1 MKKALFSLFLIVS
14 LFYSYKL
21 LGLWSL
27 IFFVVGVS
35 LLASL
40 KIGRR
45 AYLISN
51 SGSKTNTL
59 SGRDLF
65 ADVTYNPAT
74 GSPMVSD
81 VDVSGSFYGLNKKRL
96 LRAFFLLIIDLTL
109 TAYLYILIT
118 DTVEATKKTYQ
129 NVFVKFR
136 MLSDYIVQH
145 RTIDDKFFISTG
157 DWLFV

>member
-21 LGLWSL
+21 LALWSL

-40 KIGRR
+40 KIGKR
-45 AYLISN
+45 ANLISS

-81 VDVSGSFYGLNKKRL
+81 VDVSGSFYGLNKNKGSWEPL
-96 LRAFFLLIIDLTL
+96 FLLIIDLTL

-118 DTVEATKKTYQ
+118 DTVEATKK
-129 NVFVKFR
+129 N
-136 MLSDYIVQH
+136 LSKCVY
-145 RTIDDKFFISTG
+145 
-157 DWLFV
+157 

>member
-40 KIGRR
+40 KIGKR
-45 AYLISN
+45 AYLIRS

-65 ADVTYNPAT
+65 ADVTFNPAT

-81 VDVSGSFYGLNKKRL
+81 VDVSGNFYGLNKNKG
-96 LRAFFLLIIDLTL
+96 
-109 TAYLYILIT
+109 
-118 DTVEATKKTYQ
+118 
-129 NVFVKFR
+129 
-136 MLSDYIVQH
+136 S
-145 RTIDDKFFISTG
+145 
-157 DWLFV
+157 

>member
-45 AYLISN
+45 AYLM
-51 SGSKTNTL
+51 
-59 SGRDLF
+59 
-65 ADVTYNPAT
+65 A
-74 GSPMVSD
+74 
-81 VDVSGSFYGLNKKRL
+81 L
-96 LRAFFLLIIDLTL
+96 LP
-109 TAYLYILIT
+109 
-118 DTVEATKKTYQ
+118 K
-129 NVFVKFR
+129 
-136 MLSDYIVQH
+136 
-145 RTIDDKFFISTG
+145 
-157 DWLFV
+157 

>member
-81 VDVSGSFYGLNKKRL
+81 VDVSGSFYGLNKNKGSWEPL
-96 LRAFFLLIIDLTL
+96 FLFIIDLTL

-118 DTVEATKKTYQ
+118 DTVEATKK
-129 NVFVKFR
+129 N
-136 MLSDYIVQH
+136 LSKCVY
-145 RTIDDKFFISTG
+145 
-157 DWLFV
+157 

>member
-1 MKKALFSLFLIVS
+1 MKKALFSLFFIVS

-21 LGLWSL
+21 LGLWPL
-27 IFFVVGVS
+27 IFCSQVS

-81 VDVSGSFYGLNKKRL
+81 VDVSGSFYGLNKNKG
-96 LRAFFLLIIDLTL
+96 
-109 TAYLYILIT
+109 
-118 DTVEATKKTYQ
+118 
-129 NVFVKFR
+129 
-136 MLSDYIVQH
+136 S
-145 RTIDDKFFISTG
+145 
-157 DWLFV
+157 

>member
-59 SGRDLF
+59 SGRYLF

-81 VDVSGSFYGLNKKRL
+81 VDVSGSFYGLNKNKG
-96 LRAFFLLIIDLTL
+96 
-109 TAYLYILIT
+109 
-118 DTVEATKKTYQ
+118 
-129 NVFVKFR
+129 
-136 MLSDYIVQH
+136 S
-145 RTIDDKFFISTG
+145 
-157 DWLFV
+157 